1 MESKIEKNPIYGL
14 IEYNDKMW
22 REYTDSAEKRAKET
36 GTHYD
41 FYNDDIHRE
50 FAQVHSMLMT
60 QLVNTQPQAE
70 EETKLV
76 MPPSAYEQAEK
87 EGYDMRKKVKSELIP
102 ESAPE
107 QKEEGSYVLTYKNLK
122 EIMTLMEEQGLNTV
136 SIEYLMQYCGY
147 PIKNL
152 LLDREREAQIEVL
165 TEIFQTCYQ
174 EDSKTLELVE
184 EKLSKL
190 TTK

>member
-1 MESKIEKNPIYGL
+1 MEKKIEKLEG
-14 IEYNDKMW
+14 
-22 REYTDSAEKRAKET
+22 S
-36 GTHYD
+36 YD
-41 FYNDDIHRE
+41 
-50 FAQVHSMLMT
+50 VP
-60 QLVNTQPQAE
+60 QLKQKLNEVIDHLNTQPQAE

-87 EGYDMRKKVKSELIP
+87 EGYDMRKKVKSGLIP
-102 ESAPE
+102 ESTPE

-152 LLDREREAQIEVL
+152 LSERERWAIDAFLKDTASYNSFHNGRPRTMRNGLRGEGFEVR
-165 TEIFQTCYQ
+165 
-174 EDSKTLELVE
+174 V
-184 EKLSKL
+184 SKL
-190 TTK
+190 NKKK